1 MLRREDT
8 EEEVD
13 ATEAGRGGGAEGVE
27 KLKRDDVVEVGAGI
41 SFLVPMVVAGRT
53 FGLGVMDP
61 GVVPGEKRD
70 LMGLWV
76 RFVVLVAALLVVC
89 CRGRPTGVT
98 KLLLLLFVVVPE
110 IVRARGWVTERGEG
124 LLGTMIF
131 SALLRGRN
139 IPDEGV
145 EVEKYRTPA
154 TLPSFFP

>member
-1 MLRREDT
+1 
-8 EEEVD
+8 
-13 ATEAGRGGGAEGVE
+13 
-27 KLKRDDVVEVGAGI
+27 
-41 SFLVPMVVAGRT
+41 
-53 FGLGVMDP
+53 LGVMDP

-76 RFVVLVAALLVVC
+76 RFVAALLVVC

-98 KLLLLLFVVVPE
+98 KLLFVVVVVVVPE

-139 IPDEGV
+139 IPDEDV
-145 EVEKYRTPA
+145 EVEKYRTPP